1 MRPEY
6 HVQSVVVGAGVI
18 GLAIARKLA
27 REGHEV
33 LILEAEDAWGHHTSA
48 RNSQVIHA
56 GMYYAPGS
64 LKARFCVEGKKRLY
78 DFCRTRHIDHD
89 RIEKLIVATA
99 PDQVAALKA
108 IHDRGHANGVTDLTF
123 VSAED
128 AMRWEPELFCCA
140 AILSPST
147 GIIDAPSY
155 MNALLGEAEA
165 AGAFIAYHSPLE
177 QVTVAE
183 DGGFQLSVGDA
194 NGTRMSC
201 DHLVNA
207 AGLGGW
213 DVARRTKG
221 FDPALIPPQCLV
233 KGCYV
238 SLSGGKAPFER
249 LVYPMPDGASLGVHY
264 IRDIAGRVTFG
275 PDVRPMQGTQL
286 DYSHDGAH
294 IAAFEQAIRSFWPTL
309 PEAALQPDTCGIR
322 PRITPPGAPL
332 ADFMILGPESHGVPG
347 LVQLFGIESPGLTS
361 SLAIAE
367 YVEGLL

>member
-6 HVQSVVVGAGVI
+6 HVQSVVVGSGVI

-27 REGHEV
+27 RAGREV
-33 LILEAEDAWGHHTSA
+33 LILEAEDSWGHHTSA

-108 IHDRGHANGVTDLTF
+108 IHDRGHANGVTDLTL
-123 VSAED
+123 VTAED
-128 AMRWEPELFCCA
+128 AMKCEPELACCA

-177 QVTVAE
+177 DVVVT
-183 DGGFQLSVGDA
+183 DKGFELSVGDA
-194 NGTRMSC
+194 NNTRMSC
-201 DHLVNA
+201 DHLINA

-213 DVARRTKG
+213 DVARRTAG
-221 FDPALIPPQCLV
+221 FDPTLIPPQCLT

-238 SLSGGKAPFER
+238 SLSAGKAPFQR
-249 LVYPMPDGASLGVHY
+249 LIYPMPDGASLGVHY

-275 PDVRPMQGTQL
+275 PDVRVMDGLDL
-286 DYSHDGAH
+286 DYSNDGAN
-294 IAAFEQAIRSFWPTL
+294 IAAFERAVRTYWPGL
-309 PEAALQPDTCGIR
+309 PDDALQPDTCGIR

-332 ADFMILGPESHGVPG
+332 ADFMILGPDSHGVTG

-367 YVEGLL
+367 YVAELI